1 MIQEQATAI
10 VRDFENR
17 YASAFNRRDISA
29 FVELFSED
37 VTIVTEWGDVVEGR
51 ADFARGL
58 ERAFAVVPSEVQIEN
73 KPSHVVALT
82 TDVIIS
88 HGTSHK
94 RSGEGL
100 EQLVYTRVLVRQG
113 EQWRLAANHVAE
125 PSKRADPRV

>member
-1 MIQEQATAI
+1 M
-10 VRDFENR
+10 
-17 YASAFNRRDISA
+17 
-29 FVELFSED
+29 
-37 VTIVTEWGDVVEGR
+37 EGR

-58 ERAFAVVPSEVQIEN
+58 ERAFTVVSREVQIEN
-73 KPSHVVALT
+73 TPSHIVALT
-82 TDVIIS
+82 ADVIVS

-94 RSGEGL
+94 RDGEGV